1 MNRVDVPS
9 LVQALQQPNPANGPA
24 AAAGSAAPTG
34 PARADGS
41 FGQLVKGVL
50 ESANRDQLEAEKQA
64 IALAEGRG
72 DIVDAM
78 VSLSKADLSLRFV
91 VTLRNRAVEAYRE
104 IMNLQL

>member
-1 MNRVDVPS
+1 MNRIDATTLLPK
-9 LVQALQQPNPANGPA
+9 LEAPATDR
-24 AAAGSAAPTG
+24 AAGVESASG
-34 PARADGS
+34 G
-41 FGQLVKGVL
+41 FGEMVKGVL

-64 IALAEGRG
+64 LALAEGRG